1 MCVDTA
7 LISRRP
13 CCSPSTP
20 TPLVITSSP
29 TSQRSWRKPHGI
41 DNRAR
46 RRYKG
51 NLLLPSVGYGTNV
64 KTKHVLPNG
73 FKKVLISNAAEL
85 EVLLMHNKKY
95 CGEIAGAVSK
105 RTRRALVERAQQ
117 LGLRLTNAKA
127 GLAKVEV
134 A

>member
-1 MCVDTA
+1 V
-7 LISRRP
+7 LP
-13 CCSPSTP
+13 V
-20 TPLVITSSP
+20 L
-29 TSQRSWRKPHGI
+29 QRSWRKPHGI

-73 FKKVLISNAAEL
+73 FKKVVISNAAEL

-95 CGEIAGAVSK
+95 CGEIASAVSK
-105 RTRRALVERAQQ
+105 ATRAKLVERAQQ
-117 LGLRLTNAKA
+117 LGVRLTNGKA
-127 GLAKVEV
+127 GLAKVET

>member
-1 MCVDTA
+1 M
-7 LISRRP
+7 
-13 CCSPSTP
+13 
-20 TPLVITSSP
+20 
-29 TSQRSWRKPHGI
+29 
-41 DNRAR
+41 
-46 RRYKG
+46 
-51 NLLLPSVGYGTNV
+51 

-73 FKKVLISNAAEL
+73 FKKVVISNAAEM

-95 CGEIAGAVSK
+95 CGEIASAVSK

-117 LGLRLTNAKA
+117 LGLRLTNAKS